1 MNTLYIKNW
10 PEIKA
15 IANLYGHYAKKDADF
30 LCPWASNL
38 PRFLTDIISRQAT
51 SNLDV
56 RTVYFLQA
64 WLLGKLLAVRLQ

>member
-30 LCPWASNL
+30 LCPSASNL
-38 PRFLTDIISRQAT
+38 PRFLTDIISRRAN
-51 SNLDV
+51 S
-56 RTVYFLQA
+56 
-64 WLLGKLLAVRLQ
+64 LLFTDMASRQTNNVGKQFT